1 MLRACFI
8 ALSLVLLSIQSNAPD
23 VANRIL
29 ITHVN
34 VFDGVNQ
41 TLVKNANVMVI
52 VCPVNTN
59 GTALGLV

>member
-29 ITHVN
+29 ITNVN